1 MTGSALTCTGLL
13 GQVTLYFAE
22 RLTVRDGENLQLA
35 GDFHATPGSTLSL
48 VAMGRD
54 FIELSRSNNGV

>member
-1 MTGSALTCTGLL
+1 MLH
-13 GQVTLYFAE
+13 QVTLYFAE
-22 RLTVRDGENLQLA
+22 RLTVRDGQNLQLV

-54 FIELSRSNNGV
+54 FLELSRSNNGV